1 MSNEETTDQAC
12 EETNGQESVAEE
24 VVVEKFT
31 DEEIIELISSLD
43 EKPATAME
51 QLRVERDQAREDRL
65 RALAEVSNNQ
75 RRAMENER
83 RVEQASRASL
93 IRRILPV
100 LDQFDM
106 AASQD
111 SESVTTEQLVEGFK
125 IAGNELLKILTDQGV
140 ERLEPEIGEA
150 FDPMK
155 HEAMLRQESDEVET
169 DHIVMVM
176 QAGYMMG
183 DQVIRPA
190 KVAVAS

>member
-1 MSNEETTDQAC
+1 MSNENTTNEPSEDIK
-12 EETNGQESVAEE
+12 GQEPVAEE
-24 VVVEKFT
+24 ATLKVFS
-31 DEEIIELISSLD
+31 DEDINDLIASAD
-43 EKPATAME
+43 ENSAAAME
-51 QLRVERDQAREDRL
+51 QLRIEREQAREDRL

-75 RRAMENER
+75 RRASENER
-83 RVEQASRASL
+83 RVEQASRTSL

-111 SESVTTEQLVEGFK
+111 PESVTTEQLVEGFQ

-140 ERLEPEIGEA
+140 ERVEPAIGDV

-155 HEAMLRQESDEVET
+155 HEAMLRQESEEIDT

>member
-1 MSNEETTDQAC
+1 MSNEETTDQAF

-24 VVVEKFT
+24 VVVEKFS
-31 DEEIIELISSLD
+31 DEDILEMISSLD
-43 EKPATAME
+43 ENSAAAME

-111 SESVTTEQLVEGFK
+111 PDSVTTDQLVEGFQ

-140 ERLEPEIGEA
+140 ERLSPEIGDV

-176 QAGYMMG
+176 QAGYTIG

>member
-1 MSNEETTDQAC
+1 MSNEQTTNEPGDDV
-12 EETNGQESVAEE
+12 NGQESVAEE
-24 VVVEKFT
+24 VVLKKFSDDDIT
-31 DEEIIELISSLD
+31 EVISSSD
-43 EKPATAME
+43 DTSAAVME
-51 QLRVERDQAREDRL
+51 QLRIEREQAREDRL

-75 RRAMENER
+75 RRASENER
-83 RVEQASRASL
+83 RVELASRVSL

-111 SESVTTEQLVEGFK
+111 SITTEQLVEGFR

-140 ERLEPEIGEA
+140 VRLEPAIGDV

-155 HEAMLRQESDEVET
+155 HEAMLRQESDEIET
-169 DHIVMVM
+169 DHIVMIM
-176 QAGYMMG
+176 QAGYMIG

>member
-1 MSNEETTDQAC
+1 MSNEQTTNESGDDV
-12 EETNGQESVAEE
+12 NGQESVVEE
-24 VVVEKFT
+24 VVLKKFS
-31 DEEIIELISSLD
+31 DEDITEVISSSD
-43 EKPATAME
+43 ETSAAVME
-51 QLRVERDQAREDRL
+51 QLRIEREQAREDRL

-75 RRAMENER
+75 RRASENER
-83 RVEQASRASL
+83 RVELASRVSL

-111 SESVTTEQLVEGFK
+111 SITTEQLVEGFK

-140 ERLEPEIGEA
+140 VRLEPAIGDV

-155 HEAMLRQESDEVET
+155 HEAMLRQESDEIEA
-169 DHIVMVM
+169 DHIVMIM
-176 QAGYMMG
+176 QAGYMIG

>member
-12 EETNGQESVAEE
+12 EETNGQESIAEE
-24 VVVEKFT
+24 VVVEKFS
-31 DEEIIELISSLD
+31 DDDIIELISSLD
-43 EKPATAME
+43 EKPAMAME

-111 SESVTTEQLVEGFK
+111 SGSVTTEQLVEGFK

-140 ERLEPEIGEA
+140 ERLEPEIGEP

-190 KVAVAS
+190 KVSVAS

>member
-1 MSNEETTDQAC
+1 M
-12 EETNGQESVAEE
+12 ESMDDASVM
-24 VVVEKFT
+24 
-31 DEEIIELISSLD
+31 
-43 EKPATAME
+43 AME
-51 QLRVERDQAREDRL
+51 QMMVERDQAREDRL

-75 RRAMENER
+75 RRAIENER
-83 RVEQASRASL
+83 RVEQSSRTSL
-93 IRRILPV
+93 IRHILPV

-111 SESVTTEQLVEGFK
+111 PDAVTTDQLVEGFK

-140 ERLEPEIGEA
+140 ERIEPEIGDV

-155 HEAMLRQESDEVET
+155 HEAMLRQQSDSVEA
-169 DHIVMVM
+169 DHIVMIM
-176 QAGYMMG
+176 QAGYVMG

>member
-1 MSNEETTDQAC
+1 MSNEEITNPAF
-12 EETNGQESVAEE
+12 EETNGQESVGEE
-24 VVVEKFT
+24 VVVENLS
-31 DEEIIELISSLD
+31 DEDITELISSLD
-43 EKPATAME
+43 EKVAMAME
-51 QLRVERDQAREDRL
+51 QLRVERDQSREDRL

-75 RRAMENER
+75 RRATENER
-83 RVEQASRASL
+83 RVEQASRVSI

-111 SESVTTEQLVEGFK
+111 PDSVTTEQLVEGFQ
-125 IAGNELLKILTDQGV
+125 IAGNELLKIFTDQGV
-140 ERLEPEIGEA
+140 ERIEPVIGDV

-155 HEAMLRQESDEVET
+155 HEAMLRQESEDVET
-169 DHIVMVM
+169 DHIVMIM
-176 QAGYMMG
+176 QAGYMMA

>member
-1 MSNEETTDQAC
+1 MSNEQTTNEPGDDV
-12 EETNGQESVAEE
+12 NGQESVAEE
-24 VVVEKFT
+24 VVLKKFSDDDIT
-31 DEEIIELISSLD
+31 EVISSSD
-43 EKPATAME
+43 DTSAAVME
-51 QLRVERDQAREDRL
+51 QLRIEREQAREDRL

-75 RRAMENER
+75 RRASENER
-83 RVEQASRASL
+83 RVELASRVSL

-111 SESVTTEQLVEGFK
+111 SITTEQLVEGFR

-140 ERLEPEIGEA
+140 VRLEPAIGDV

-155 HEAMLRQESDEVET
+155 HEAMLRQESDEIEA
-169 DHIVMVM
+169 DHIVMIM
-176 QAGYMMG
+176 QAGYMIG